1 MFEVGKRYE
10 IYTLSSTE
18 DGLCEH
24 PSRWTVKAVEGT
36 LLHLHNPAQTEGAWV
51 EYLGEMPE
59 ENLVLNTASAFFHSA
74 RLVEGE

>member
-1 MFEVGKRYE
+1 MFEVGKQYE
-10 IYTLSSTE
+10 IYTLSATE

-24 PSRWTVKAVEGT
+24 PRTWTVVAVEGT
-36 LLHLHNPAQTEGAWV
+36 LLHLHQPAETEGDLV
-51 EYLGEMPE
+51 EFLGETPE